1 VIATIAAKFFAT
13 AVIVISVLLIVQR
26 YGSRIGG
33 VAAGMPIVIGPGFFF
48 LITEQNAAFVA
59 NAAVATLHALN
70 ATLFFTAAYIHFSS
84 RLTPVTCTAASS
96 LIWGVTAIFFQLVS
110 QDLVVSL
117 LVFLLS
123 LTILAKVNAR
133 RAHQHTSKST
143 TKASSQTIAI
153 RGLIAGLLVAVA
165 AGGSS
170 TLGPSL
176 SGLIMTFPIGTLMI
190 ALALHQRSGSSATQA
205 TLSSAHWGM
214 LALAVFVTAIAAV
227 IGQKPPM
234 VTFLAAL
241 ALSLGTT
248 GLLTLHAIKTSK

>member
-1 VIATIAAKFFAT
+1 MLAAITAKFFAT
-13 AVIVISVLLIVQR
+13 AVIVIGVLLIVQR
-26 YGSRIGG
+26 YGSRVGG

-70 ATLFFTAAYIHFSS
+70 ATLFFTAAYIHLSS
-84 RLTPVTCTAASS
+84 RLSPVACTAASA
-96 LIWGVTAIFFQLVS
+96 LVWGVTAMLFQLVS
-110 QDLVVSL
+110 QDLAVSL

-123 LTILAKVNAR
+123 LAILARINAR
-133 RAHQHTSKST
+133 QAPQHTSKSA
-143 TKASSQTIAI
+143 TKASAKTIAM
-153 RGLIAGLLVAVA
+153 RGLIAGLLVAIA

-190 ALALHQRSGSSATQA
+190 ALALHQRAGSSATQA

-214 LALAVFVTAIAAV
+214 LALAVFVTAIAAI
-227 IGQKPPM
+227 IGNLPPM
-234 VTFLAAL
+234 VTFIAAL